1 MPICAQS
8 QGLAHFYREIGTGEP
23 LTGENLVE
31 FRLLY
36 SGELHAAS
44 GNTRVAEKHAIRQEL
59 HPQLKRLLA
68 TNRGLMEFAAHH
80 SGAPGYSLPTTPEEM
95 ELARQPINSF
105 GATEWHREAG
115 LRYFAKKWERFG
127 CGFIPL
133 VTESVVVR
141 CAIDI
146 LFLRPEEPGRILT
159 SGDLDNR
166 IKTLF
171 DALRLPSNLDECG
184 GVAPSGDYDPMYCL
198 LEDDQLISEVRVLT
212 DKLLVLPKTQVVSKH
227 DVFLVMHV
235 KLEPQSGSEWEH
247 IYR

>member
-1 MPICAQS
+1 MPTCVCS
-8 QGLAHFYREIGTGEP
+8 QDAPSLYCEIGTGEQIRE
-23 LTGENLVE
+23 ENIVE

-36 SGELHAAS
+36 SGQLHAS
-44 GNTRVAEKHAIRQEL
+44 NGNTRIDQKNAIRREL
-59 HPQLKRLLA
+59 HPQLKRLWA
-68 TNRGLMEFAAHH
+68 TNRGLIELAAHH
-80 SGAPGYSLPTTPEEM
+80 SGAPGYRIPTTPEEL

-115 LRYFAKKWERFG
+115 LRYFAKKWERCG

-133 VTESVVVR
+133 VTESIVVR

-146 LFLRPEEPGRILT
+146 LFLRPEEPGKILT

-171 DALRLPSNLDECG
+171 DALRLPKNLSECG
-184 GVAPSGDYDPMYCL
+184 GTAPSGEYDPMYCL

-247 IYR
+247 VYR